1 MTMHTVLHTIRAY
14 PIRYLSLKIQACHRK
29 VPAHFSQKNNNNGHR
44 SFKKKRLFPLC
55 NNWIA
60 IAFTYTL
67 GINVDASI
75 ANLAQY
81 PNDISFAIKLQYF
94 MEWMNPYFWHSPHN

>member
-1 MTMHTVLHTIRAY
+1 MELDDSGLPQQGILPISAKKTITMATEVLR
-14 PIRYLSLKIQACHRK
+14 
-29 VPAHFSQKNNNNGHR
+29 
-44 SFKKKRLFPLC
+44 KKRLFPQC

-94 MEWMNPYFWHSPHN
+94 MEWMNPYFLAFTTQLIRPFSLAK